1 MISWRDEVGMATL
14 ELNGALDN
22 HATSEQAL
30 EHLQEAQRHVNNA
43 VEELEGRI
51 R

>member
-22 HATSEQAL
+22 
-30 EHLQEAQRHVNNA
+30 A